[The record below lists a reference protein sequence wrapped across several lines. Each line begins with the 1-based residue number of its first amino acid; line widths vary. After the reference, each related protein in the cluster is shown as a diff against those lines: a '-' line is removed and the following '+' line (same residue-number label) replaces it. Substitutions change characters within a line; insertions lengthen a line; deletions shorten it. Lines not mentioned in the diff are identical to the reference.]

1 MSSLPSNFDMKKL
14 SDRNYKGDDFKI
26 NPKLVK
32 EPFNNRKCT
41 DCFCA
46 LVFSAFLAGMIAMIV
61 YGYDVGVPEML
72 LAPINSNK
80 AICGFTAGTEGK
92 PYLYIYDV

>member
-1 MSSLPSNFDMKKL
+1 M
-14 SDRNYKGDDFKI
+14 
-26 NPKLVK
+26 
-32 EPFNNRKCT
+32 
-41 DCFCA
+41 A
-46 LVFSAFLAGMIAMIV
+46 LVFSTFVASLIGMIV

-72 LAPINSNK
+72 LAPINANK